1 MNIEKYIV
9 IIAIMMPCI
18 LSIIAIRFTKFQ
30 W

>member
-9 IIAIMMPCI
+9 IIAIMMPFI
-18 LSIIAIRFTKFQ
+18 LNIIAIRFTKFQ